1 MKNSLRRIMAMALA
15 ILMVLTSGPLT
26 AVAEIVSGNQ
36 TDVSQGF
43 SLFSLKPYTKTLHA
57 TFVSEGTTVA
67 EQYVLAGG
75 TLSVPATPEKK
86 DHKFT
91 GWTPSISGAPAPGAT
106 VSADFLAGVDE
117 DPVNVTYT
125 AEFTPVYYVFFHDTA
140 LTLAEAGARVI
151 YTLEGVNNDVIT
163 FEGVPTPVLT
173 GNYAFVNWLHN
184 GTAVESVTI
193 NGSNI
198 DLYPD
203 VQEGHWINYHSGDGG
218 TYIEP
223 VFVAPTAVTVAP
235 SQPTRA
241 GYKFEHWSLT
251 EGGEAFTFGNKLE
264 TAIDLYAVWTPQTVN
279 YTVIHFLENVDDDKF
294 SFQESETKTGTTG
307 ALTAAAA
314 KSYDGFTAQ
323 EITQQTIAGD
333 GSTIVEVKYAR
344 NVYTIY
350 FYNTGSN
357 SAGWS
362 CGKEE
367 HDHEASG
374 CEYKS
379 SIIFGG
385 YWDCFKEEHSHA
397 ESGCT
402 YSDGSS
408 DAIAS
413 ITAKH
418 GANISSQWPS
428 RSNGST
434 NWSTVSGGGAPY
446 QGGIDVMPI
455 GGGTFYVPSSESSS
469 RATASYY
476 VEVLD
481 GESGTTVNGH
491 VYKLHHSDTV
501 MLNDP
506 SITWKEDFYN
516 LTGFT
521 RNETDSSQDGKDYD
535 GAKFY
540 YYRNDYTIQFINGG
554 SVVHTVTKQYEADI
568 SGVSY
573 DPSRPTSVPAGYKFM
588 GWFDNE
594 AGTGSEYTFTG
605 KMPAKNIT
613 VYAKWVAP
621 VYDATVYL
629 TINGQGGSE
638 VKKVPY
644 GTAISPDEMPAVN
657 VPEGY
662 EMYGWSTEPNAYVP
676 FNFDTKIYGNIS
688 LYPYYAKT
696 GAFTVTYKVSA
707 GTAPVDDATYADGSH
722 AEVMAPGTTSY
733 DDNGTTMVFV
743 YWQGADGIYYPKDKI
758 AIHDNVSLTA
768 VYKAVEAQ
776 GCLIYHANNGTG
788 ATDSYTLYINQPHTV
803 QANSFEKAGYTFAG
817 WATSANGE
825 AEYAA
830 GAKISLDSATEHN
843 LYAVWEP
850 IEQHYTVEFYYE
862 NTDGTYSIDSSL
874 TATRTAK
881 TDENVSV
888 TDADK
893 AQTKGT
899 NYKHNSSM
907 GVLSGTI
914 PATGA
919 LVLKVYF
926 DLNTADYTV
935 HHYLKGTTTMVADD
949 YNGTATIGDTVKA
962 NTPGS
967 VSYGAVAINPDASI
981 EMKASGNEITVY
993 YTIPV
998 TVTADDKTKN
1008 FGEDNPALTAKVEGL
1023 IEGDTI
1029 QYSLSTAATKT
1040 STVGAYTITT
1050 TAAAEQGYYTVTPVN
1065 GTLNILSTPVVV
1077 TIVGNTKTVTYNGEE
1092 QQVTGYKVTSITSN
1106 GKAYSGYGESYIVF
1120 SGNATAKGTNASA
1133 DKYMMGLTAS
1143 QFKSNDT
1150 ANYNVTFEVT
1160 DGWLKIDPV
1169 ADEVIVTIVGNKD
1182 EVTFDGAAHTV
1193 KGYTATS
1200 NNALYGA
1207 VAGTD
1212 YTFSGTDSVT
1222 GTNAG
1227 NYPMGLAEGQFSNKN
1242 SNFTNVKFQVTDGQ
1256 LVINRAKV
1264 TVDANDNGKTYGEK
1278 DPTLTANVTGLV
1290 GNDTVAYTVTRK
1302 AGENVGTYPI
1312 TAAGEA
1318 KQGNYEVTY
1327 VGGTF
1332 TISKAGTLIVNA
1344 GNKNQVYNGQ
1354 ALVGPA
1360 TPNVTEGTTVYYSVD
1375 GGEWTTTV
1383 PSITDV
1389 GTVTVEAYATNPN
1402 YENSEKTTYTLTVI
1416 KAPLTITTE
1425 GGQQVY
1431 NGQALTNAN
1440 GKIDGL
1446 QNNETATITPT
1457 GSQTNVGDSQ
1467 NGYTIAWGTAKESN
1481 YEIKT
1486 ENLGT
1491 LKVTPATVT
1500 VTVQNAIKTYGDD
1513 DPTFEAKVS
1522 GLVAGE
1528 SESLIVY
1535 TITRARP
1542 EGTNNGENVGGYAL
1556 NAVGEKTQGN
1566 YTVEYVPATLTI
1578 VKREVTVTITEN
1590 SDEVIYNG
1598 LEQKVEGYTYDI
1610 SDSLYTVNDFT
1621 FKGTAIAKG
1630 TDQGSYPMNVTVADF
1645 VNNNNNFDVTF
1656 EVKDGQLV
1664 IMPVAD
1670 KVTVTVTGNT
1680 KTETY
1685 NGTTF
1690 TVEGYMA
1697 KSDNELY
1704 HTVLDTDYTFTG
1716 KAKASGMLA
1725 NTEANPKYPM
1735 NLTSAQFKN
1744 INKNFTNVEFVI
1756 EDGWLKINPTETK
1769 ITITAGTLDKTY
1781 DGTPLTDARYTV
1793 SGTLVEGDKIVD
1805 VVVTGSQTVAS
1816 SSANKVTSFKVV
1828 NAAGQDVTASYSK
1841 IGVVDGSLLVRVR
1854 PVTITAANLTYTYD
1868 GTAKPVED
1876 AVKYSIEGLAANQN
1890 ESDVTV
1896 LYADAATQTVV
1907 GTYTAVASGAKIKD
1921 ASGNDVT
1928 ANYEITYKPGELVI
1942 NPIGDAITITAD
1954 SATKTYDGQP
1964 LTKSTYTVDGAELIV
1979 DGDTLVVV
1987 VEGTITDVGAVAN
2000 KVTSYKV
2007 LRGNVDV
2014 TPNYTFNTPV
2024 DGTLTVTE
2032 RTVTL
2037 TSETASKE
2045 YDGTALVRPDVTVGG
2060 HGFVE
2065 GEVTDV
2071 KATGTITEEGFVTNT
2086 ITYTGTGAFKAAN
2099 YTVTKDEG
2107 TLTINK
2113 STVEIVVTPGNATK
2127 TYDGTVLTQPD
2138 ATVTGVPEG
2147 FTYKVTTAG
2156 EIKDVDTADNTVY
2169 SFVIYNKDGKD
2180 VTNQFANI
2188 TKNKGTLTV
2197 TPKAVTVTA
2206 DNKSKVYLDTD
2217 PDWTAQ
2223 VEGLVEGESL
2233 DLIKYDLTRVEGENV
2248 GTYTITPSGDKFQGN
2263 YQVTYIPGTLTIT
2276 ANATLTV
2283 AGVTAEKVYD
2293 AEPLSTTATASVVN
2307 GTTIEYSL
2315 DGENWSTEA
2324 PSITDVGSITVQV
2337 RATNPNYT
2345 TATNSY
2351 TLTVTKRDV
2360 NVTAN
2365 SDTFTYNGEAKQA
2378 LGADGKLYI
2387 ISGLVEGHEESG
2399 VVVKYNGEDSQTNVG
2414 TYVAGAD
2421 VTAIVITD
2429 DGEDVTKN
2437 YNVTS
2442 ANGTLVIE
2450 KLAVTVT
2457 ITGNTDS
2464 KVYNREE
2471 QQVEGY
2477 KVEISD
2483 KLYTESDFTFS
2494 GTKVAKG
2501 TDVDEYPMSLAKD
2514 QFTNNN
2520 ANFVVNFV
2528 VNDGKLTITPVT
2540 DKVTVTIT
2548 EHSGT
2553 ATYDGKEHEVT
2564 GYDVSISNSLYK
2576 EADFTFS
2583 GDATIKGT
2591 DVDTYPMGLTSQ
2603 EFKNIND
2610 NFTDVEFK
2618 IVDGQLEITPLAVTV
2633 TITGNSD
2640 IKVYNGSEQQ
2650 VVGYKVE
2657 ISDKLYTESDF
2668 TFSGTKVAKGTDVD
2682 EYPMSLAKDQ
2692 FTNNNANFV
2701 VNFVVNDGKLTI
2713 TPVTDKV
2720 TVTITE
2726 HSDTVTYDGKEHEV
2740 TGYDVTSIS
2749 NSLYKE
2755 ADFTF
2760 SGADSVKGTN
2770 AGTYDME
2777 LKPEDFTNTSKNFSN
2792 VEFVIV
2798 DGTLVIGKRPVTL
2811 TSESAEKVYDET
2823 ALTKPEVT
2831 VGGEG
2836 FVEGEVS
2843 DIKATGTIIEV
2854 GTITNS
2860 ITFTKGDNFK
2870 ADNYDI
2876 TYNEGTLKVTALD
2889 TVVVTIT
2896 EKSGSYVYNGQEQ
2909 QVTGYTVEINNSL
2922 YKESDFT
2929 FLGDEA
2935 EKDKVVGIN
2944 VGTYKMELTDKDF
2957 ENKNPNFT
2965 KVTFVIVDGEME
2977 ITKRPITIKAN
2988 DNLGIPYDGL
2998 AHGKNGFTVTNAG
3011 VKDQGLADGHSV
3023 SDLTISGS
3031 RILVDYYEKEL
3042 VPSAATIVD
3051 DKTADV
3057 TSNYNITYVEGD
3069 LEIVSVSP
3077 VIPEKTTPEVT
3088 SDYQLGDKIPFN
3100 ITVLNITN
3108 EELTNVTVTDPTATI
3123 VAGEGY
3129 TVTSEHVA
3137 TIPSIPAGETVVV
3150 KAEHTVTSDDI
3161 LAGTYKNTATVKVND
3176 KEVTASSGTDE
3187 IADVVATLDV
3197 SKETTSTPKGINGYA
3212 LNEVIDYEI
3221 VVTNTGNVPLYNV
3234 QVTDP
3239 LTGMTQS
3246 IDTLAV
3252 GASETYTTRYTVTE
3266 ADILA
3271 GSITNVVNAEAEDV
3285 IGPDDKVHEPKDSAT
3300 VTDDAEDLNVALDVT
3315 KTVDKAHVSLGDVIT
3330 YTIVVKHQGNVT
3342 YPNVVVTDALANL
3355 IITEATSDKQNE
3367 WTIDNEN
3374 GTVSAAKMLVGEVL
3388 TITATYT
3395 VTSDDILR
3403 GFILN
3408 SVNAKGD
3415 EIKDPKQPET
3425 PKTPEGGDD
3434 VESDTDPVNTTM
3446 TVTKTS
3452 KLPDGHDTAALGDV
3466 ITYTITAK
3474 NNGNV
3479 PFNNVAITDELEG
3492 LTITN
3497 VESTKEGFTYT
3508 QEGNT
3513 IKVETLAVGETITIT
3528 ATYKVVEDD
3537 VMNGKVTNHVVAN
3550 ATAIVTPTP
3559 TPGPEGGDPTPAPTP
3574 LPTPGATNGVE
3585 DKTDPVDTDL
3595 ELVKEVVNASEQYA
3609 LNETVEYKITVTNAG
3624 NVPFY
3629 NVVVNDPLTGLN
3641 ETIEELGV
3649 GKSEEFTTQYTVI
3662 SEDILRGF
3670 VYNVATAKADPIVL
3684 NPAEPDNKVTP
3695 MARDDAEIKT
3705 VPVDVSMA
3713 VNKESKLPEGH
3724 ETAALGD
3731 VITYTITVENTGNV
3745 PYTNV
3750 TVKDPLAGLVIDTSD
3765 AYTVNGDTVTIA
3777 VLPVGETVTITATYV
3792 VTEADILAGV
3802 IKNDVTVGSDPV
3814 VTPTPTPGPEG
3825 GDPTPTPTSLPTP
3838 GATDFV
3844 TNEPDDLNVALVVT
3858 KTSNTEGKEAE
3869 LGQEITYT
3877 ITVEHKGNVAY
3888 PNIVVSDE
3896 LEGLT
3901 ITEASSN
3908 MQNTWTIDNENGT
3921 VSADQMLVGEVL
3933 TITASYTVTSDDI
3946 LVGSVTN
3953 VATAAGD
3960 PIEDPKELDKP
3971 KIPSDSDDVE
3981 DETVPVDT
3989 TLTVEKTSKLP
4000 DNKEKAALGDVIEY
4014 TITVTN
4020 DGNVPFYNIKVVD
4033 EWTEDEWTIE
4043 TLGVGESKDFT
4054 ATHTVTSDDIL
4065 AGKVVNAVT
4074 ATGDPIDNPKDPE
4087 NPKTPEDGDEVE
4099 DETDDVDATLTVV
4112 KTSDVAE
4119 NETVSLGAVITY
4131 TITVTNNG
4139 NVPFYEVEVIDE
4151 MTGFKTIID
4160 VLAVGETQ
4168 EFKTTHTVT
4177 TENIEDGFVFN
4188 EVTAKGKDIPDPKDP
4203 ENPKKPEGGDDV
4215 EDETDDVNVT
4225 LTVEKTSDANGEDVE
4240 LGQEITYT
4248 ITVKNDGNVP
4258 YYNVVVTDE
4267 WVEEEWTIE
4276 TLAVGETKTYNAYYT
4291 VQESDILTGFVTNYV
4306 SAEADPVFDP
4316 KNEVELTPA
4325 DDAEVTDETDDID
4338 ATIEVIKVSDVEE
4351 GVKVA
4356 PGDVINYT
4364 ITITNKGNVTFSG
4377 VAVVDEL
4384 PGIVINDGEGYTVDE
4399 NSLIHIETL
4408 EQKASVVVTAYYE
4421 VQPEDILKGYVVNT
4435 VVATGDP
4442 VPDPKDPEN
4451 PVIPEGK
4458 GDESDEVIDI
4468 DPTLSVT
4475 KATTSTPS
4483 GTNGYDLGQEI
4494 TYAMT
4499 VTNDGNIVM
4508 HNLVVSDPL
4517 TGDTWMIEKLD
4528 LGETV
4533 SFTATYPG
4541 VTSNDILAGKV
4552 TNTVYAVAESIPDPK
4567 NEGEVIT
4574 PSGSA
4579 SVTDIPEDIDVG
4591 MKVVKKSQGMPEDGY
4606 YRVGETIKYQIKVTN
4621 EGNVPYERLEVFDEL
4636 TGDFWTVYDLQ
4647 VGETREFYC
4656 QYTVKQKD
4664 LIRGY
4669 VLNRAVVTGD
4679 PIPDPKNPDEPKI
4692 PKGEG
4697 IEIDYTNPTP
4707 MGTGIINLNVGDC
4720 CE

>member
-1 MKNSLRRIMAMALA
+1 
-15 ILMVLTSGPLT
+15 
-26 AVAEIVSGNQ
+26 
-36 TDVSQGF
+36 
-43 SLFSLKPYTKTLHA
+43 
-57 TFVSEGTTVA
+57 
-67 EQYVLAGG
+67 
-75 TLSVPATPEKK
+75 
-86 DHKFT
+86 
-91 GWTPSISGAPAPGAT
+91 
-106 VSADFLAGVDE
+106 
-117 DPVNVTYT
+117 
-125 AEFTPVYYVFFHDTA
+125 
-140 LTLAEAGARVI
+140 
-151 YTLEGVNNDVIT
+151 
-163 FEGVPTPVLT
+163 
-173 GNYAFVNWLHN
+173 
-184 GTAVESVTI
+184 
-193 NGSNI
+193 
-198 DLYPD
+198 
-203 VQEGHWINYHSGDGG
+203 
-218 TYIEP
+218 
-223 VFVAPTAVTVAP
+223 
-235 SQPTRA
+235 
-241 GYKFEHWSLT
+241 
-251 EGGEAFTFGNKLE
+251 
-264 TAIDLYAVWTPQTVN
+264 
-279 YTVIHFLENVDDDKF
+279 
-294 SFQESETKTGTTG
+294 
-307 ALTAAAA
+307 
-314 KSYDGFTAQ
+314 
-323 EITQQTIAGD
+323 
-333 GSTIVEVKYAR
+333 
-344 NVYTIY
+344 
-350 FYNTGSN
+350 
-357 SAGWS
+357 
-362 CGKEE
+362 
-367 HDHEASG
+367 
-374 CEYKS
+374 
-379 SIIFGG
+379 
-385 YWDCFKEEHSHA
+385 
-397 ESGCT
+397 
-402 YSDGSS
+402 
-408 DAIAS
+408 
-413 ITAKH
+413 
-418 GANISSQWPS
+418 
-428 RSNGST
+428 
-434 NWSTVSGGGAPY
+434 
-446 QGGIDVMPI
+446 
-455 GGGTFYVPSSESSS
+455 
-469 RATASYY
+469 
-476 VEVLD
+476 
-481 GESGTTVNGH
+481 
-491 VYKLHHSDTV
+491 
-501 MLNDP
+501 
-506 SITWKEDFYN
+506 
-516 LTGFT
+516 
-521 RNETDSSQDGKDYD
+521 
-535 GAKFY
+535 
-540 YYRNDYTIQFINGG
+540 
-554 SVVHTVTKQYEADI
+554 
-568 SGVSY
+568 
-573 DPSRPTSVPAGYKFM
+573 
-588 GWFDNE
+588 
-594 AGTGSEYTFTG
+594 
-605 KMPAKNIT
+605 
-613 VYAKWVAP
+613 
-621 VYDATVYL
+621 
-629 TINGQGGSE
+629 
-638 VKKVPY
+638 
-644 GTAISPDEMPAVN
+644 
-657 VPEGY
+657 
-662 EMYGWSTEPNAYVP
+662 
-676 FNFDTKIYGNIS
+676 
-688 LYPYYAKT
+688 
-696 GAFTVTYKVSA
+696 
-707 GTAPVDDATYADGSH
+707 
-722 AEVMAPGTTSY
+722 
-733 DDNGTTMVFV
+733 
-743 YWQGADGIYYPKDKI
+743 
-758 AIHDNVSLTA
+758 
-768 VYKAVEAQ
+768 
-776 GCLIYHANNGTG
+776 
-788 ATDSYTLYINQPHTV
+788 
-803 QANSFEKAGYTFAG
+803 
-817 WATSANGE
+817 
-825 AEYAA
+825 
-830 GAKISLDSATEHN
+830 
-843 LYAVWEP
+843 
-850 IEQHYTVEFYYE
+850 
-862 NTDGTYSIDSSL
+862 
-874 TATRTAK
+874 
-881 TDENVSV
+881 
-888 TDADK
+888 
-893 AQTKGT
+893 
-899 NYKHNSSM
+899 M

-935 HHYLKGTTTMVADD
+935 HHYLKGTDTMVADD

-981 EMKASGNEITVY
+981 EMKASGNEIFVY

-1008 FGEDNPALTAKVEGL
+1008 FGEDNPALTATVEGL
-1023 IEGDTI
+1023 IGNDTI
-1029 QYSLSTAATKT
+1029 KYTLSTAATKT

-1264 TVDANDNGKTYGEK
+1264 TVDANDNSKTYGEK
-1278 DPTLTANVTGLV
+1278 DPALTANVTGLV

-1302 AGENVGTYPI
+1302 AGEDVGTYPI

-1344 GNKNQVYNGQ
+1344 GDKNQVYNGQ

-1402 YENSEKTTYTLTVI
+1402 YENSEKTTYTLTVT
-1416 KAPLTITTE
+1416 KAPLIITTE
-1425 GGQQVY
+1425 GGEQVY

-1446 QNNETATITPT
+1446 QNSETATITTT

-1500 VTVQNAIKTYGDD
+1500 VTVQNATKTYGDD

-1598 LEQKVEGYTYDI
+1598 QEQKVEGYTYDI

-1690 TVEGYMA
+1690 TVEGYTA
-1697 KSDNELY
+1697 KSDNKLY
-1704 HTVLDTDYTFTG
+1704 HTVLGTDYTFTG
-1716 KAKASGMLA
+1716 EAKASGMLA

-1735 NLTSAQFKN
+1735 NLTSAQFEN

-1805 VVVTGSQTVAS
+1805 VVVTGSQTVAG

-1896 LYADAATQTVV
+1896 LYAGAATQTVV

-1928 ANYEITYKPGELVI
+1928 ANYEITYKPGKLVI

-1954 SATKTYDGQP
+1954 SATKTYDGKP

-1979 DGDTLVVV
+1979 DGDTLVVEV
-1987 VEGTITDVGAVAN
+1987 KGTITDVGTVAN

-2007 LRGNVDV
+2007 LRGNMDV
-2014 TPNYTFNTPV
+2014 TPNYTFNTSV
-2024 DGTLTVTE
+2024 NGTLTVTE

-2127 TYDGTVLTQPD
+2127 TYDGTALTQPD

-2307 GTTIEYSL
+2307 GTTIEYKVG
-2315 DGENWSTEA
+2315 DGEWTTTA

-2442 ANGTLVIE
+2442 ANGSLVIE

-2494 GTKVAKG
+2494 GTKIAKG
-2501 TDVDEYPMSLAKD
+2501 TDVDEYPMGLAID

-2520 ANFVVNFV
+2520 ANFAVTFV

-2553 ATYDGKEHEVT
+2553 A
-2564 GYDVSISNSLYK
+2564 
-2576 EADFTFS
+2576 
-2583 GDATIKGT
+2583 
-2591 DVDTYPMGLTSQ
+2591 
-2603 EFKNIND
+2603 
-2610 NFTDVEFK
+2610 
-2618 IVDGQLEITPLAVTV
+2618 
-2633 TITGNSD
+2633 
-2640 IKVYNGSEQQ
+2640 
-2650 VVGYKVE
+2650 
-2657 ISDKLYTESDF
+2657 
-2668 TFSGTKVAKGTDVD
+2668 
-2682 EYPMSLAKDQ
+2682 
-2692 FTNNNANFV
+2692 
-2701 VNFVVNDGKLTI
+2701 
-2713 TPVTDKV
+2713 
-2720 TVTITE
+2720 
-2726 HSDTVTYDGKEHEV
+2726 TYDGKEHEV

-2777 LKPEDFTNTSKNFSN
+2777 LKPADFTNTSKNFSN

-2922 YKESDFT
+2922 YKVSDFT

-2944 VGTYKMELTDKDF
+2944 VGTYQMELTDKDF

-3374 GTVSAAKMLVGEVL
+3374 GTVSADQMLVGEVL

-3434 VESDTDPVNTTM
+3434 VESDIDPVNTTM
-3446 TVTKTS
+3446 TVTKAS

-3466 ITYTITAK
+3466 
-3474 NNGNV
+3474 
-3479 PFNNVAITDELEG
+3479 
-3492 LTITN
+3492 
-3497 VESTKEGFTYT
+3497 
-3508 QEGNT
+3508 
-3513 IKVETLAVGETITIT
+3513 
-3528 ATYKVVEDD
+3528 
-3537 VMNGKVTNHVVAN
+3537 
-3550 ATAIVTPTP
+3550 
-3559 TPGPEGGDPTPAPTP
+3559 
-3574 LPTPGATNGVE
+3574 
-3585 DKTDPVDTDL
+3585 
-3595 ELVKEVVNASEQYA
+3595 
-3609 LNETVEYKITVTNAG
+3609 
-3624 NVPFY
+3624 
-3629 NVVVNDPLTGLN
+3629 
-3641 ETIEELGV
+3641 
-3649 GKSEEFTTQYTVI
+3649 
-3662 SEDILRGF
+3662 
-3670 VYNVATAKADPIVL
+3670 
-3684 NPAEPDNKVTP
+3684 
-3695 MARDDAEIKT
+3695 
-3705 VPVDVSMA
+3705 
-3713 VNKESKLPEGH
+3713 
-3724 ETAALGD
+3724 
-3731 VITYTITVENTGNV
+3731 
-3745 PYTNV
+3745 
-3750 TVKDPLAGLVIDTSD
+3750 
-3765 AYTVNGDTVTIA
+3765 
-3777 VLPVGETVTITATYV
+3777 
-3792 VTEADILAGV
+3792 
-3802 IKNDVTVGSDPV
+3802 
-3814 VTPTPTPGPEG
+3814 
-3825 GDPTPTPTSLPTP
+3825 
-3838 GATDFV
+3838 
-3844 TNEPDDLNVALVVT
+3844 
-3858 KTSNTEGKEAE
+3858 
-3869 LGQEITYT
+3869 
-3877 ITVEHKGNVAY
+3877 
-3888 PNIVVSDE
+3888 
-3896 LEGLT
+3896 
-3901 ITEASSN
+3901 
-3908 MQNTWTIDNENGT
+3908 
-3921 VSADQMLVGEVL
+3921 
-3933 TITASYTVTSDDI
+3933 
-3946 LVGSVTN
+3946 
-3953 VATAAGD
+3953 
-3960 PIEDPKELDKP
+3960 
-3971 KIPSDSDDVE
+3971 
-3981 DETVPVDT
+3981 
-3989 TLTVEKTSKLP
+3989 
-4000 DNKEKAALGDVIEY
+4000 
-4014 TITVTN
+4014 
-4020 DGNVPFYNIKVVD
+4020 
-4033 EWTEDEWTIE
+4033 
-4043 TLGVGESKDFT
+4043 
-4054 ATHTVTSDDIL
+4054 
-4065 AGKVVNAVT
+4065 
-4074 ATGDPIDNPKDPE
+4074 
-4087 NPKTPEDGDEVE
+4087 
-4099 DETDDVDATLTVV
+4099 
-4112 KTSDVAE
+4112 
-4119 NETVSLGAVITY
+4119 
-4131 TITVTNNG
+4131 
-4139 NVPFYEVEVIDE
+4139 
-4151 MTGFKTIID
+4151 
-4160 VLAVGETQ
+4160 
-4168 EFKTTHTVT
+4168 
-4177 TENIEDGFVFN
+4177 
-4188 EVTAKGKDIPDPKDP
+4188 
-4203 ENPKKPEGGDDV
+4203 
-4215 EDETDDVNVT
+4215 
-4225 LTVEKTSDANGEDVE
+4225 
-4240 LGQEITYT
+4240 ITYT

-4276 TLAVGETKTYNAYYT
+4276 TLAVGETKTFNAYYT

-4306 SAEADPVFDP
+4306 TAEADPVFDP

-4325 DDAEVTDETDDID
+4325 DDAEVTDETADID

-4399 NSLIHIETL
+4399 NGLIHIETL

-4442 VPDPKDPEN
+4442 VPNPKDPEN

-4468 DPTLSVT
+4468 DPTLTVT
-4475 KATTSTPS
+4475 KVTTSTPS

-4528 LGETV
+4528 MGETV

-4669 VLNRAVVTGD
+4669 VLNHAVVTGD